1 MIRVFCSTNTC
12 TMQAAQLCHAA
23 QREAELRAQLAAT
36 PTTARIWHDNG
47 VSVTALARLAGVAV
61 TYAHC
66 DLTTLETEYRRV
78 EPVQA
83 KGDRGE

>member
-1 MIRVFCSTNTC
+1 MPRG
-12 TMQAAQLCHAA
+12 AAGGRIAG
-23 QREAELRAQLAAT
+23 AT
-36 PTTARIWHDNG
+36 GRDADHGARIWHDNG